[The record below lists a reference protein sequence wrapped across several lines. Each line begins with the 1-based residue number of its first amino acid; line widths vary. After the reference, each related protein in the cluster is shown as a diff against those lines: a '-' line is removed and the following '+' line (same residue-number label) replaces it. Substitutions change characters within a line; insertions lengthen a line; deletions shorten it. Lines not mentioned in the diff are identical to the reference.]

1 MNRRLELDRAVTL
14 HQLRTFRAV
23 ADHRSFS
30 AAATDLHLSQPTV
43 SYQVKELE
51 EVLGV
56 VLIDRLGRRVRLTEA
71 GSLLYDY
78 ARQMLN
84 LLDEAAVAIDE
95 LKGLERGT
103 LKVGGST
110 TVGIYVLPSALGA
123 FKRRH
128 PHLKISLEIGS
139 REHLQEKVLRGD
151 LDLAVLSP
159 PTLDA
164 ELVSEP
170 LMDDELVLV
179 VPAGHALADR
189 AGLTLED
196 FQSEPFLMREPD
208 SGTRQAVEELARERG
223 LRLQVA
229 MELGSN
235 GAIKHAVEGGL
246 GVAVLSRHAV
256 TLERSTGGLV
266 VVDVAGFPIHR
277 PWDVVQLKRRRQ
289 PSVVRDFSEFLR
301 AREWLPEPAPA
312 TTHS

>member
-1 MNRRLELDRAVTL
+1 MNRRLELDRTVTL

-84 LLDEAAVAIDE
+84 LLDEAAVAIDQ

-159 PTLDA
+159 PILDA

-179 VPAGHALADR
+179 VPAGHALADQR
-189 AGLTLED
+189 GLTLED
-196 FQSEPFLMREPD
+196 FQGEPFLMREPD

-256 TLERSTGGLV
+256 TLERSAGGLV

-289 PSVVRDFSEFLR
+289 PSVVQEFTEFLH
-301 AREWLPEPAPA
+301 AREWLPEPASA
-312 TTHS
+312 STRS